1 MGLLGKDSSPEE
13 FPASVSM
20 SGEGAPG
27 PTLPCGSKLRPGREL
42 HGKPQGPSQ
51 AQGKAPMP
59 GKGATPTPGS
69 RGPTLW
75 RGPQRPPGL
84 FSYSRAGV
92 FSLTRALALDGTGP
106 PPPSGTGPP
115 QRQSRSIALPHQV
128 LTKRWHAFPGSL
140 WGMQPHPGWQ
150 RAWPAASGAPD
161 LSCLGH
167 PTPPI
172 SPFAGKR
179 QADPQ
184 VNSP

>member
-106 PPPSGTGPP
+106 PPPQWDRPP
-115 QRQSRSIALPHQV
+115 TEAEQI
-128 LTKRWHAFPGSL
+128 
-140 WGMQPHPGWQ
+140 
-150 RAWPAASGAPD
+150 
-161 LSCLGH
+161 
-167 PTPPI
+167 
-172 SPFAGKR
+172 
-179 QADPQ
+179 
-184 VNSP
+184 NSPSPPGADKALACVPWEPVGDAAPPWLAEGLARGLRSP